1 MVTIVELVKFKEN
14 IQALLKIKEL
24 LIPQVDGN
32 FVKNWEEEANKYQS
46 TSESILFDL
55 KNTNYI
61 EGFVNA
67 IYSQLMFLRNNL
79 SNYSNMEDIQ
89 KDKFKRLYVL
99 AALGFIA
106 KLKLIFFFTTYLNY
120 RDDKNIGSFLQ
131 ALENNMKSQLSEF
144 PDGLDNQMLN
154 NLLYPKDTNLNHSC
168 KKDGTE
174 QKSSSNFLLEEGSV
188 YSNLMNEA
196 PQNYNTDF
204 YNINDQF
211 NENVLNRMI
220 NNLVN
225 IESQN
230 NVKNENPYDN
240 FNVNFPIFFNNI
252 NHVNNVSN
260 MSCLFSRK
268 NNTNHNANGNYE
280 ENLENANNPLPI
292 QNDHIS
298 RDDSFTNSFISS
310 SKESGNISNEHKNKT
325 AYITKNAP
333 TMNPVELYTNEP
345 IVNYMEPHTMNNNS
359 YIKNECNQNYMD
371 KYLTDGYANFEGPQ
385 NIGRYNSN
393 QMNNVSNYLQYQ
405 IQNNNLP
412 FKNTHLNYN
421 KGNNENCDLYGNK
434 YY

>member
-14 IQALLKIKEL
+14 IQALLKIKES

-46 TSESILFDL
+46 TSENILFDL

-67 IYSQLMFLRNNL
+67 IYSQLVFLRNNL
-79 SNYSNMEDIQ
+79 SNYNNMEDIQ

-131 ALENNMKSQLSEF
+131 ALENNMNSQLSEF
-144 PDGLDNQMLN
+144 PNSLDNQMLN
-154 NLLYPKDTNLNHSC
+154 NLLHPRDTNLNHPY
-168 KKDGTE
+168 KKDDTE
-174 QKSSSNFLLEEGSV
+174 QNSLNNFHVDEASV

-211 NENVLNRMI
+211 NENMLNRMI

-225 IESQN
+225 IESQSN
-230 NVKNENPYDN
+230 GKNENPYDN

-252 NHVNNVSN
+252 NHVNNVGN

-268 NNTNHNANGNYE
+268 NNTSHIANGNYE

-298 RDDSFTNSFISS
+298 RDDAFTNSFISS
-310 SKESGNISNEHKNKT
+310 SKESGSRLNEHKNKT
-325 AYITKNAP
+325 AYIMKNAP
-333 TMNPVELYTNEP
+333 TMNPMELYPSEP
-345 IVNYMEPHTMNNNS
+345 IVNYMEPHTMNNNT
-359 YIKNECNQNYMD
+359 YIKDECNQDYME
-371 KYLTDGYANFEGPQ
+371 KYLTDGYANYEGPQ
-385 NIGRYNSN
+385 NMGRYNSN

-405 IQNNNLP
+405 MQNNNAPLE
-412 FKNTHLNYN
+412 NTHLNYN